1 MQRGPGPNLQLSGFG
16 RSMVEGRLL
25 LDDDA
30 RRAHETD
37 FQTDQKS
44 PGGTHMTCFEIQSSV
59 RKKSAL
65 QLPSAFALAT
75 AIWLALAPGD
85 AGAQIAKDVAAKSPW
100 GPTDEIGTLNMMT
113 DSTRFDVLKQVAGG
127 KVYDLGV
134 DLFVGMPICCHA
146 FGDPTFQ
153 IFMTHA
159 PTRGDFDKE
168 LLSYSG
174 DGVTMYTHSGTHI
187 DALNHFGLH
196 GKIWNEVSAAED
208 LSVRG
213 WTKSGV
219 DKYPPIVARGVLI
232 DVAKFKSMVHLPSS
246 YAITVADLKGAL
258 KKQGTSLQ
266 PGDVVLVRT
275 GLMTLW
281 PDQAKYRLLDEA
293 GLSLEAAQWLV
304 EGQKAMLL
312 GGDNLGVESLPS
324 PNPANFVP
332 VHSYLLVEKGVSLME
347 AMWLEDLAKDQ
358 VYEFL
363 FIASPLKFRGGTAS
377 PIRPLAIS
385 IQHK

>member
-1 MQRGPGPNLQLSGFG
+1 M
-16 RSMVEGRLL
+16 
-25 LDDDA
+25 
-30 RRAHETD
+30 
-37 FQTDQKS
+37 
-44 PGGTHMTCFEIQSSV
+44 FEIKIRVPSL
-59 RKKSAL
+59 KSAAL
-65 QLPSAFALAT
+65 TATSAVLVGIATLAT
-75 AIWLALAPGD
+75 LPNEAY
-85 AGAQIAKDVAAKSPW
+85 AQIAKNVAAKSPW

-113 DSTRFDVLKQVAGG
+113 DASRLDVLKQVVGG

-134 DLFVGMPICCHA
+134 DLFVGMPICCGP
-146 FGDPTFQ
+146 FGDPSFQ
-153 IFMTHA
+153 IWLTHA
-159 PTRGDFDKE
+159 PGRGDPAKE

-174 DGVTMYTHSGTHI
+174 DAISMYTHSGTHI

-196 GKIWNEVSAAED
+196 GKIWNQVSAQDD
-208 LSVRG
+208 LGVRG

-232 DVAKFKSMVHLPSS
+232 DVAKAKSMAHLPSS
-246 YAITVADLKGAL
+246 YPITVADLQDAL
-258 KKQGTSLQ
+258 KKQGTALKA
-266 PGDVVLVRT
+266 GDVVLIRT

-281 PDQAKYRLLDEA
+281 PDQSKYRLLDEA

-312 GGDNLGVESLPS
+312 GADSLGVETLPS
-324 PNPANFVP
+324 KDPDNFVP
-332 VHSYLLVEKGVSLME
+332 VHSYLLVERGVSLLE

-377 PIRPLAIS
+377 PVRPIAIS